1 MGAFFQK
8 DDPTVLRQKETYRI
22 NSEVITSDKDR
33 ERSRLESKHSEV
45 LDTRQ
50 MQEKYDVT
58 GFGSPYVVVVR
69 KSDNVVGS
77 LEFQHAPRF
86 YFNFQ
91 EK

>member
-1 MGAFFQK
+1 MGTFFKK

-50 MQEKYDVT
+50 MQEKYAVT
-58 GFGSPYVVVVR
+58 GFGAPYVVVTR
-69 KSDNVVGS
+69 KSDGIVGS
-77 LEFQHAPRF
+77 LEFQNAPRF